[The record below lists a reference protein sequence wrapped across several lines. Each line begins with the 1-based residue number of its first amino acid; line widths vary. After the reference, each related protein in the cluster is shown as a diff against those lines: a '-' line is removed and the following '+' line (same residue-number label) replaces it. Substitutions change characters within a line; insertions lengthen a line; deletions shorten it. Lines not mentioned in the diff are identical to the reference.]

1 MKNIIALAILFASF
15 ASFASQAA
23 ECSVEYFRKINEDL
37 QKTVLQKKNAIE
49 NACIGTVRIVTGVVV
64 EVYSKSSIEIKATDG
79 FNYTLKLQTNHNCG
93 DIDNMAK
100 GQKISGK
107 GKVED
112 VWGIIFSMRLGD
124 SVCIK

>member
-23 ECSVEYFRKINEDL
+23 ECSVEYFRKIDEDL
-37 QKTVLQKKNAIE
+37 QKTVLQKKNAIG

-79 FNYTLKLQTNHNCG
+79 FNYILKL
-93 DIDNMAK
+93 
-100 GQKISGK
+100 
-107 GKVED
+107 
-112 VWGIIFSMRLGD
+112 
-124 SVCIK
+124 

>member
-1 MKNIIALAILFASF
+1 MKNIIALAILF

-37 QKTVLQKKNAIE
+37 QKTTLQKNNAVE

-64 EVYSKSSIEIKATDG
+64 EVDSKSSIEIKATDG
-79 FNYTLKLQTNHNCG
+79 FNYILKLQTNHNCG

-107 GKVED
+107 VEN
-112 VWGIIFSMRLGD
+112 VWGNIFSMQLGD

>member
-1 MKNIIALAILFASF
+1 MKNIIALAILF

-37 QKTVLQKKNAIE
+37 QKTVLQKKNAVE

-64 EVYSKSSIEIKATDG
+64 EVYSKSSI
-79 FNYTLKLQTNHNCG
+79 

-107 GKVED
+107 GKVEN
-112 VWGIIFSMRLGD
+112 VWGNIFSMQLGD